1 MLGSFFNTLFHI
13 YMFAYSR
20 EAGDCQG
27 NTYDFMMAVYRGQ
40 YRAIFEFLWKVQ
52 SKLLVMG
59 DFFKGHSFTSNI
71 FIDIKMTPSPCV
83 FLPLR
88 HSLYPWILNCWFKNI
103 SSNFVSEKKTYQR
116 CFTSILL
123 QLLFYSLALWTFSP

>member
-1 MLGSFFNTLFHI
+1 
-13 YMFAYSR
+13 MFAYSR

-59 DFFKGHSFTSNI
+59 DFLNIACKGHSFTSNI
-71 FIDIKMTPSPCV
+71 FIDIKMTPSPCM

-88 HSLYPWILNCWFKNI
+88 HSLYP
-103 SSNFVSEKKTYQR
+103 
-116 CFTSILL
+116 
-123 QLLFYSLALWTFSP
+123 